1 MSLSID
7 AAKLHIFDETTKRK
21 EEKYNFRMKCLA
33 NRKKGRTFAPD
44 FGKSDAF
51 DDAFLL

>member
-1 MSLSID
+1 MPNFAGYLHLLVDSI
-7 AAKLHIFDETTKRK
+7 K